1 MYSGRIGRVAHV
13 GAWLLF
19 LAAAH
24 PLCAQ
29 TQAEY
34 RARVRDLVP
43 IWKSVTAAARR
54 ADSLRARALPH
65 DTVRVDALTI
75 LADTGLEDL
84 ADRSA
89 AQAVAALRERF
100 GTSIDDLKPYAFT
113 LRRSKP
119 AIPDHPMVDIGEV
132 GSSGKMVRVNET
144 EPTVEAVGRSLAIR
158 GSEVLTDQLG
168 SAFGRWLSNAIPVDP
183 AGADLWAGVRIDL
196 VTSSFQT
203 SRECYDGDIHACE
216 RALGIADTSDP
227 FRDWFNATERREII
241 YRDRY
246 QIRRARPGEFGQCLA
261 HNDDSACLALGA
273 LVPPNQFSPPL
284 GPASRQSLARL
295 AMTIGGP
302 VSFSRM
308 RSASRDVDAQLRAA
322 SGIST
327 DSLVRRW
334 RTAVLTTEAQH
345 TTMTPGLAF
354 ISLFWVTTCGA
365 LALGSPRW
373 R

>member
-1 MYSGRIGRVAHV
+1 MSNGRMGRA
-13 GAWLLF
+13 APLWAALLF

-34 RARVRDLVP
+34 RARVRALVP
-43 IWKSVTAAARR
+43 IWRSVTAAARR
-54 ADSLRARALPH
+54 ADSLQARAVPH
-65 DTVRVDALTI
+65 DTARVDALTI
-75 LADTGLEDL
+75 LADTGLRDL

-89 AQAVAALRERF
+89 SRAVAALRDRF
-100 GTSIDDLKPYAFT
+100 GNSIDDLKQHTFT
-113 LRRSKP
+113 LRRTKLP
-119 AIPDHPMVDIGEV
+119 IPNHPMVDIGDV
-132 GSSGKMVRVNET
+132 SSSGKMVRVDET
-144 EPTVEAVGRSLAIR
+144 EPTVEAVGRSLAMR
-158 GSEVLTDQLG
+158 GSQLLTDRLG
-168 SAFGRWLSNAIPVDP
+168 SAFGRWLGNAIPVES
-183 AGADLWAGVRIDL
+183 ADAQFWTGVRIDL
-196 VTSSFQT
+196 VTSPFQA

-216 RALGIADTSDP
+216 HALGLSDTADP
-227 FRDWFNATERREII
+227 FRAWFNASERREIV

-246 QIRRARPGEFGQCLA
+246 QIRRARPSEFAQCLA
-261 HNDDSACLALGA
+261 HNDDSACLALGT
-273 LVPPNQFSPPL
+273 LIPPNQFSPPL
-284 GPASRQSLARL
+284 GPASRQGLARL

-308 RSASRDVDAQLRAA
+308 QAASRDVDDQLRAA

-354 ISLFWVTTCGA
+354 MSLFWVTTCGA